1 MSVPFE
7 ALSDRVGWIPGGVNT
22 GVIRLDDR
30 HVAIIDAGIN
40 ETAGKKVIKTVRD
53 ELGSEIIAIVTTHGH
68 ADHFGA
74 NAAIVKRTGAAVY
87 APRIEAA
94 VLEFPLLQPAMLF
107 GGADP
112 LDALRT
118 GFLLAHA
125 SPVDH
130 VIDGEQFS
138 VGGVELHVV
147 PLWGHSPRQVGFLVD
162 GVFFAADV
170 VLPESVLEKYQ
181 VPYLFS
187 LTDHLAA
194 LDHCTEVEASSVVPG
209 HGAAMQH
216 LADRRDANRSV
227 IDRTIEA
234 VLDAVQTPAA
244 LDSVMARSL
253 NALGAQASDPP
264 GFYLLQPTIAAF
276 LAHLE
281 RVGEVRNEISGNA
294 SLWLRA

>member
-1 MSVPFE
+1 MPFE
-7 ALSDRVGWIPGGVNT
+7 ALTDRVGWIPGGVNT
-22 GVIRLDDR
+22 GVIRIDDR
-30 HVAIIDAGIN
+30 HVAIVDAGIN

-53 ELGSEIIAIVTTHGH
+53 ELGSEIVAIVTTHGH

-74 NAAIVKRTGAAVY
+74 NAAVVKRAGAEVY
-87 APRIEAA
+87 APTVEAT
-94 VLEFPLLQPAMLF
+94 VLEFPLLQPAMLY

-138 VGGVELHVV
+138 VEGIDVRVV
-147 PLWGHSPRQVGFLVD
+147 PLWGHSPRQVGFVVD

-170 VLPESVLEKYQ
+170 VLPESVLEKYR

-187 LTDHLAA
+187 LTDHLVA
-194 LDHCTEVEASSVVPG
+194 LDHCTEIDAHCVVPG
-209 HGAAMQH
+209 HGPAMER
-216 LADRRDANRSV
+216 LTDRRDANRSV
-227 IDRTIEA
+227 IDQTIEA
-234 VLDAVQTPAA
+234 VIGALQSPATLDG
-244 LDSVMARSL
+244 VMARTL
-253 NALGAQASDPP
+253 DALGAKARDAP

-281 RVGEVRNEISGNA
+281 RVGELRNEISGNA
-294 SLWLRA
+294 SLWVRA